1 MEILKLNIH
10 SEVQSSLR
18 GDIEKECIKREKE
31 REREGGR
38 EEGRERGKGRKADGT
53 KREYRSEVLA
63 RARKKRIVRF
73 LSRV

>member
-38 EEGRERGKGRKADGT
+38 ERERE
-53 KREYRSEVLA
+53 RE
-63 RARKKRIVRF
+63 KKINCNKEKKEISMAGE
-73 LSRV
+73 L